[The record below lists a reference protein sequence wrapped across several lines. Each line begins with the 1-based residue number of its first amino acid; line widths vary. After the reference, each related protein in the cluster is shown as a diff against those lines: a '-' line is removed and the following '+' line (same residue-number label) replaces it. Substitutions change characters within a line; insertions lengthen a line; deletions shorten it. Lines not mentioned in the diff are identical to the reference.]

1 MNHSEPPSTP
11 TNKLRQWMRKRPVI
25 TSLITVTSF
34 IFITLPEWGSS
45 VWALFSSEPFF
56 PFLAKKMN
64 TLGLD
69 FSLYWITTPIA
80 FVMLTAILYL
90 LVKGR
95 RDLPV
100 VKGER
105 HDIHLQKIAEY
116 QRKGL
121 RKYVVVEKCVVNS
134 SPLPEGKLYI
144 EFTFYVT
151 NYSMFYVSIPAPVD
165 AVIEGSI
172 HFKGD
177 LLSGVAKIVE
187 NKVKELGTC
196 GTYYFTVRQWVS
208 ASEAADISETLKT
221 TGNLFDFSKAIV
233 NVRGGDRFPD
243 VEMAQLDLTRGM
255 RNAEFENK
263 VIQLEALK
271 SQYESEI
278 ELRQQRADAVE
289 ALSLVLGMAYSIDD
303 LYGHGLKTGLCT
315 WTRASMARSIGVL
328 TMRR

>member
-1 MNHSEPPSTP
+1 
-11 TNKLRQWMRKRPVI
+11 
-25 TSLITVTSF
+25 
-34 IFITLPEWGSS
+34 
-45 VWALFSSEPFF
+45 
-56 PFLAKKMN
+56 MN
-64 TLGLD
+64 TLGLG
-69 FSLYWITTPIA
+69 FSLYWITTLIA

-100 VKGER
+100 VKEEP
-105 HDIHLQKIAEY
+105 HDVHLKKIAEY

-121 RKYVVVEKCVVNS
+121 RKYVVVEKCDVSS
-134 SPLPEGKLYI
+134 SPLSGGKLYI

-151 NYSMFYVSIPAPVD
+151 NYSMFYISIPAPVD

-172 HFKGD
+172 LFRGD
-177 LLSGVAKIVE
+177 LLSGVAKLVE
-187 NKVKELGTC
+187 NKVKEVGPC

-233 NVRGGDRFPD
+233 HVRGGDRFPD
-243 VEMAQLDLTRGM
+243 VDMAQLDLARGM
-255 RNAEFENK
+255 QNVEFENK

-289 ALSLVLGMAYSIDD
+289 ALTLVLGMAYSIYE
-303 LYGHGLKTGLCT
+303 LYRHGEQAPKDQLMYLDACINGALHKCFDNKTVNDYYSNEL
-315 WTRASMARSIGVL
+315 SIGKIPDAREKQEGWVDAHCFRL
-328 TMRR
+328 RKFIAHRKEQSH